1 MSGDPFW
8 QCRYN
13 NAHGVQ
19 WNDTTLKWDLI
30 DAVFM
35 DTDILNQVAQEAG
48 VIWGTGEFG
57 IRKWQSD
64 EKSSVMQGIVRLANK
79 VGGFARFATLRG
91 NQTVDFIR
99 PVSFGPL
106 APGTPASTDVITL
119 ANEVYFYDALF
130 ERSPGGQLNG
140 DWIAATAVHEMA
152 HIIAYRT
159 LISVAGQEHRIESFV
174 PHTGVPVSKYARE
187 NRLGL
192 EYWADSVMVWVY
204 TDAPREEKYTLN
216 PDVADWIAA
225 VLTGNGWAP

>member
-1 MSGDPFW
+1 MSYVMLWYRKGPANYVGSLMDYVARGYSPALGRFVSADTIVPGAGNSQAYNRYMYVRGNPLGRIDPSGHQDCSKMSGDPFW

-99 PVSFGPL
+99 TVSFGPL
-106 APGTPASTDVITL
+106 APGTPASTRP
-119 ANEVYFYDALF
+119 A
-130 ERSPGGQLNG
+130 
-140 DWIAATAVHEMA
+140 W
-152 HIIAYRT
+152 
-159 LISVAGQEHRIESFV
+159 
-174 PHTGVPVSKYARE
+174 
-187 NRLGL
+187 
-192 EYWADSVMVWVY
+192 
-204 TDAPREEKYTLN
+204 
-216 PDVADWIAA
+216 
-225 VLTGNGWAP
+225 